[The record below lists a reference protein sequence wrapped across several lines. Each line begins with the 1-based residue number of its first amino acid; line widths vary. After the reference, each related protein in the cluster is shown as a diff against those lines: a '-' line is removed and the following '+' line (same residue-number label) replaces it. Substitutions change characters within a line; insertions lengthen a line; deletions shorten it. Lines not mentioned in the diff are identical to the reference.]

1 MATSYLQSLVLTIIK
16 ASLSAQWVKN
26 LPAIQEKRETRVR
39 SLGLADALE
48 WEMATHS
55 SNLAW
60 KIPRTQEPGRLQSK
74 GSQRV
79 GHD

>member
-26 LPAIQEKRETRVR
+26 LPAIQEKRETRVL

-48 WEMATHS
+48 
-55 SNLAW
+55 
-60 KIPRTQEPGRLQSK
+60 
-74 GSQRV
+74 
-79 GHD
+79 